1 LWKNVGVNRQRKTI
15 LITDD
20 DAVLRET
27 LAEILETEDYEVLEA
42 ANGTQAIALAKS
54 RHIDA
59 FLLDMEMPG
68 MNGVEVC
75 RELRRLDG
83 YQATPIIFVT
93 GIGEERGLDEAFAAG
108 CDDFISKPPTAMI
121 LTVRLRGH
129 LQRMEYFQRLERARV
144 ALRQYLSKRTLDM
157 VETASMTGVLP
168 PPVERSIAICFTDIR
183 GFTAFS
189 EAIEPSQL
197 FSVVSSVLAE
207 QVQII
212 HAHGGYVD
220 KFGGDGVMA
229 IFDGPDM
236 VLQCCLCALRIRDS
250 ARLKSADGTDNI
262 RGLGIG
268 IHTGPAVIGNIGSP
282 EHLDYSAIGN
292 SVNLAARLCGQAE
305 VLSIVVSKAVRDSVA
320 DDPRLHFHSER
331 SVPIRGMRDPVTV
344 YTLSRPE

>member
-1 LWKNVGVNRQRKTI
+1 MKSIRKTI

-20 DAVLRET
+20 DAGVRET
-27 LAEILETEDYEVLEA
+27 LAEILEAENYDILQA
-42 ANGTQAIALAKS
+42 GSGTRAIALAKS

-68 MNGVEVC
+68 MNGIEVC
-75 RELRRLDG
+75 RTLRRLDE
-83 YQATPIIFVT
+83 YQSTPIIFVT
-93 GIGEERGLDEAFAAG
+93 GIGEDRGLEDAFAAG
-108 CDDFISKPPTAMI
+108 CDDFISKPPSSMI
-121 LTVRLRGH
+121 LIARLKGH
-129 LQRMEYFQRLERARV
+129 LQRMEYFQRLERARG
-144 ALRQYLSKRTLDM
+144 ALRQYLSKRTLEM
-157 VETASMTGVLP
+157 VETASMTGVVP
-168 PPVERSIAICFTDIR
+168 PPEERGIAICFTDIR

-189 EAIEPSQL
+189 EEMEPGEL
-197 FSVVSSVLAE
+197 FSVVSSLLAE

-236 VLQCCLCALRIRDS
+236 VLQSCLCALQILDS
-250 ARLKSADGTDNI
+250 TQLRNADGSENI
-262 RGLGIG
+262 SRLGIG

-305 VLSIVVSKAVRDSVA
+305 ALSIVVSKAVRDIVA
-320 DDPRLHFHSER
+320 NDARLHFHSER
-331 SVPIRGMRDPVTV
+331 SVPIRGMRDPVIV
-344 YTLSRPE
+344 CALSRPK